1 MYNKSDLKD
10 KTKEELLEIV
20 LNMQFCNVNLAAEI
34 ERQKDEIANLKEILR
49 LRTAEKFTP
58 TSEQT
63 GYLFEE
69 LELLADIENQTNGLP
84 DSEQIIVP
92 AHTRKKNKKREN
104 STLPSSTPVIDINNY
119 EDAPATKVI
128 DGVLYKR
135 VEDKTIDKVYIVPQK
150 YVIIRDHYLKYVP
163 ADTSDNESNSIVE
176 FKNKDLDG
184 IAASQNFIAHSIV
197 SKFDDYLPFYRQEEI
212 HERAGLIVKRQKLAS
227 WIIKYYEGL
236 LPLEKVLKKQVYS
249 SALLHKDETKT
260 TVLNVRTA
268 TGKVSRNSF
277 MYITLGTTFNEKES
291 SFHTLVLCEYI
302 QGRSTDVLLDDI
314 KRFNYKG
321 PVITDGLK
329 QYLHIENHGTCWVH
343 LIRGFKNVL
352 KATSKTK
359 DANALKLVSIYSQLS
374 AAHYDLVAKLKNKE
388 LSKDEFMTQR
398 RALSEPLIKEFYEM
412 IDDIKCKYPESGLMG
427 KAINYALEY
436 KPYMSLYLDYV
447 EGTPDSNC
455 VERIAKCWATGRKSW
470 LFSETVD
477 GADASSFFMSLI
489 ETAKRAN
496 VATNDYIE
504 YVLTFAP
511 YGSTDE
517 AEWEK
522 MLPWNIDLNRLQ
534 ERRALIATA
543 KVDKDRTTPYIL
555 CGNSR

>member
-1 MYNKSDLKD
+1 MYSKSDLKD
-10 KTKEELLEIV
+10 KTKEELLELV
-20 LNMQFCNVNLAAEI
+20 LDFQFCSVNLAAEN
-34 ERQKDEIANLKEILR
+34 ANLKEILR
-49 LRTAEKFTP
+49 LKTAEKFTP

-63 GYLFEE
+63 DYLFEE

-84 DSEQIIVP
+84 ESEQIVVP
-92 AHTRKKNKKREN
+92 AHTRKKSKKREN

-119 EDAPATKVI
+119 EDAPETKVI
-128 DGVLYKR
+128 NGVLYKR

-150 YVIIRDHYLKYVP
+150 YVIIRDHYLKYEP
-163 ADTSDNESNSIVE
+163 ADTSDTENTSIVE

-212 HERAGLIVKRQKLAS
+212 HERAGLIVKRQKLAG

-249 SALLHKDETKT
+249 SAMLHKDETKT

-268 TGKVSRNSF
+268 TGKVSQNSF
-277 MYITLGTTFNEKES
+277 MYITLGTTFNEKEA

-314 KRFNYKG
+314 KRFNYTG

-329 QYLHIENHGTCWVH
+329 QYLQIENHGTCWVH
-343 LIRGFKNVL
+343 LIRGFKKVL

-359 DANALKLVSIYSQLS
+359 DANAYKLVSIYGKLS
-374 AAHYDLVAKLKNKE
+374 AAHYDLVDKLKSKE
-388 LSKDEFMTQR
+388 ISKDEFLAQR
-398 RALSEPLIKEFYEM
+398 RALSEPLIKEFYEK
-412 IDDIKCKYPESGLMG
+412 IDDIKSKYPESGLMG

-447 EGTPDSNC
+447 EGTPDTNNC
-455 VERIAKCWATGRKSW
+455 ERIAKCWATGRKSW

-489 ETAKRAN
+489 ETAKCAN

-522 MLPWNIDLNRLQ
+522 MLPWNIDLKRLQ

-543 KVDKDRTTPYIL
+543 KVDNDRTTPYIL